1 MTFLPILLL
10 LALAAGSARANIEY
24 VDMGPVSGTVQGHV
38 WSKVVDEVGNT
49 KGRAE
54 TWQVNLDGP
63 ADVVFT
69 FRAPDLYQVNARI
82 SWWIDG
88 EGEFTWDM
96 GSTPKEQIPGGY
108 QISFSFDPKFKKR
121 IAVTVSPKRTVA
133 DQIYQLTVASA
144 RTGQTPATGAA
155 GDSPETAVVGTWVYR
170 RNDQIRETLVIA
182 RSGEGFTVTVL
193 DADGAQISRTD
204 GRFENG
210 WLVTQDA
217 RNGGRARVSPDGS
230 LEFVSTRLDTGAV
243 VWTGRYTRKGGASP
257 SPAGAAKNLAL
268 GRPARQSS
276 VYTGTG
282 IDQGPQH
289 GVDGITGGRDPYGLI
304 LTNQEA
310 NPWWRVDLGG
320 VAAIERVRLFNRT
333 NPEVLSSRAIEIL
346 VSEDGSNWRTVHV
359 HDGSP
364 WKVLDIPVAASGRHV
379 MVRLGN
385 RDWLALFEVEVWG
398 RMGQ

>member
-243 VWTGRYTRKGGASP
+243 IWTGPGREGANVALVS
-257 SPAGAAKNLAL
+257 AGEIVLAL
-268 GRPARQSS
+268 TDTA
-276 VYTGTG
+276 
-282 IDQGPQH
+282 D
-289 GVDGITGGRDPYGLI
+289 LI
-304 LTNQEA
+304 
-310 NPWWRVDLGG
+310 
-320 VAAIERVRLFNRT
+320 
-333 NPEVLSSRAIEIL
+333 VLSSTAGQFAPLARFKVADSPTWSHPVVTSRGLL
-346 VSEDGSNWRTVHV
+346 VKDKTNLSLWAWPS
-359 HDGSP
+359 
-364 WKVLDIPVAASGRHV
+364 
-379 MVRLGN
+379 
-385 RDWLALFEVEVWG
+385 
-398 RMGQ
+398 